1 MPTKKRMNHC
11 GSTEHT
17 MLTRRSFL
25 GTSAAL
31 AGGMTGIGGLS
42 NPAVADEIK
51 KKDKRVIMLW
61 LAGGASQL
69 ETWDPKPGRPTGGPF
84 MPIETA
90 TSGVRISELMPKMA
104 SRLSKHTAIIRSL
117 NTRDGGHG
125 GGADLMMHGRRNE
138 PNLKYPDL
146 GAMLAHELGQ
156 ADSQV
161 PDYVAFY
168 SQTEGR
174 SNGGLGPGFLGS
186 RYAPI
191 KLHEKMELP
200 FVKRLESI
208 SEIDHRERADLRK
221 LLSNRFTKGRQ
232 SSTVGSHNTA
242 YDRVS
247 GLMASDKLFDISQ
260 EPQKVRDRYGPTLFG
275 QQALIAR
282 RLVEA
287 GVPFVRV
294 ARAWWDSHG
303 QNFETHSELV
313 PEFDHVLSTLL
324 DDLGERGLLENT
336 LVITTAEFGRT
347 PKINGSLGRD
357 HFATA
362 WSSTLSGCGILPG
375 AVYGET
381 DADGNTVKDG
391 EIGAGEFFATI
402 FEALGIKHNHELH
415 VGARP
420 IPMVNPGIKPIREV
434 LA

>member
-1 MPTKKRMNHC
+1 MPSKKSMKFC
-11 GSTEHT
+11 GSAAHT
-17 MLTRRSFL
+17 TLTRRSFL
-25 GTSAAL
+25 GTTAAL
-31 AGGMTGIGGLS
+31 TGGMTGIGGLS
-42 NPAVADEIK
+42 NPAVADKIRK
-51 KKDKRVIMLW
+51 NDKRVIMLW

-84 MPIETA
+84 MPIET
-90 TSGVRISELMPKMA
+90 SVPGVHISELMPQMA
-104 SRLSKHTAIIRSL
+104 ARLSKHTAIIRSL

-125 GGADLMMHGRRNE
+125 GGASLMMYGRRHE
-138 PNLKYPDL
+138 PNLRYPDL

-161 PDYVAFY
+161 PDYVSIY

-174 SNGGLGPGFLGS
+174 DSAKLGAGFLGA
-186 RYAPI
+186 RYAPV
-191 KLHEKMELP
+191 KLYENMELP

-208 SEIDHRERADLRK
+208 SELDHRERADLRN
-221 LLSNRFTKGRQ
+221 LLSKRFVKGRQ
-232 SSTVGSHNTA
+232 SNTVSSHNTA
-242 YDRVS
+242 YDRVR
-247 GLMASDKLFDISQ
+247 GLMASDKLFDISR
-260 EPQKVRDRYGPTLFG
+260 EPQKVRDRYGPTRFG

-303 QNFETHSELV
+303 QNFETHSELA

-324 DDLGERGLLENT
+324 DDLQERGLLENT

-357 HFATA
+357 HFASA
-362 WSSTLSGCGILPG
+362 WSSTLSGCGVLPG

-402 FEALGIKHNHELH
+402 FEALGIKHDHELY
-415 VGARP
+415 VGSRP
-420 IPMVNPGIKPIREV
+420 IPLVNPGIKPIRDI

>member
-1 MPTKKRMNHC
+1 MPTKRRMKFC
-11 GSTEHT
+11 GSADHT

-25 GTSAAL
+25 GATAAL
-31 AGGMTGIGGLS
+31 AGGMTGIAGLS

-51 KKDKRVIMLW
+51 KNDKRVIMLW

-84 MPIETA
+84 MPIQTSV
-90 TSGVRISELMPKMA
+90 SGVQISELMPKMA
-104 SRLSKHTAIIRSL
+104 ERLHKHTAIVRSL

-125 GGADLMMHGRRNE
+125 GGADLMMHGRKNE

-161 PDYVAFY
+161 PDYVAIY

-174 SNGGLGPGFLGS
+174 GNGSLGPGFLGA

-191 KLHEKMELP
+191 MLHENMELP

-208 SEIDHRERADLRK
+208 SELDHRERADLRK
-221 LLSNRFTKGRQ
+221 LLSDRFLRGRASNTV
-232 SSTVGSHNTA
+232 SSHGTA
-242 YDRVS
+242 YERVR
-247 GLMASDKLFDISQ
+247 GLMSSDKLFDISQ
-260 EPQKVRDRYGPTLFG
+260 EPQKVLDRYGPTLFA

-303 QNFETHSELV
+303 QNFETHSELA
-313 PEFDHVLSTLL
+313 PEFDYVLATLL
-324 DDLGERGLLENT
+324 DDLEERGLLKNT

-347 PKINGSLGRD
+347 PNINGSLGRD
-357 HFATA
+357 HFASA
-362 WSSTLSGCGILPG
+362 WSSTLSGCGIVPG

-381 DADGNTVKDG
+381 DEDGQRVKDG
-391 EIGAGEFFATI
+391 EVGAGEFFATI
-402 FEALGIKHNHELH
+402 FEALGIKHNHELY
-415 VGARP
+415 VGSRP
-420 IPMVNPGIKPIREV
+420 VPLVNPGIKPIREI